1 MKKWLQVG
9 LGIVTSI
16 GGFLDA
22 GSFATAAQAGAAFG
36 FQLLWTLLL
45 GTLCVVGLTEMAGRL
60 AAVSK
65 HSLRDAVHERFGF
78 NFSFTVL
85 VIGVFLDF
93 LVLASEI
100 GGVCIALQLATGI
113 SFQWWALPVAFLIWL
128 LLWKGTFGVIQNGV
142 CLFGLVTV
150 VFIVAVFCL
159 ATPWRSVAGGLL
171 PSLPDSHKTHY
182 WFVAVSILG
191 ATISPYMIWFYSS
204 GAIEDHW
211 DEKYLAVN
219 RVIAGIGMGFGSS
232 LSAAV
237 LIVGALVLL
246 PKGIQVDHYQQ
257 AALMLT
263 GVFPRWGFALLV
275 ASLGIASFGAAL
287 EVALAMAYSVAQV
300 FGWNWGEDKRPRKAA
315 RFALVYTVGL
325 FFSSLLIL
333 AGIEPLRLTVIS
345 MALVAAS
352 LPLVAV
358 PLLLLMNDREYVG
371 EHTNGW
377 LGNAVVIFVIALA
390 FVLAAVAIP
399 LQILGS

>member
-1 MKKWLQVG
+1 MKKWLQLG

-22 GSFATAAQAGAAFG
+22 GSFATAVQAGAAFG

-65 HSLRDAVHERFGF
+65 HSLREAVHERFGF
-78 NFSFTVL
+78 NFSFAVL
-85 VIGVFLDF
+85 IIGVFLDF

-100 GGVCIALQLATGI
+100 GGVCLALQLGTGI
-113 SFQWWALPVAFLIWL
+113 SFQWWALPVAFLVWL

-142 CLFGLVTV
+142 SFFGLVTV
-150 VFIVAVFCL
+150 AFIVAVFCL
-159 ATPWRSVAGGLL
+159 ATPWREVAGGFL
-171 PSLPDSHKTHY
+171 PSLPGSHKTHY
-182 WFVAVSILG
+182 WFIAVSILG

-211 DEKYLAVN
+211 DEKYLAPN
-219 RVIAGIGMGFGSS
+219 RAIAGIGMGFGSS
-232 LSAAV
+232 LSAAI
-237 LIVGALVLL
+237 LIVGALVLR
-246 PKGIQVDHYQQ
+246 PKGIQVDSYQQ

-263 GVFPRWGFALLV
+263 GIFPTWGFTLLI

-287 EVALAMAYSVAQV
+287 EVALAMAYGVAQV
-300 FGWNWGEDKRPRKAA
+300 FGWSWGEDKRPHEAA

-333 AGIEPLRLTVIS
+333 AGIEPLGLTMIS

-371 EHTNGW
+371 QHTNGW
-377 LGNAVVIFVIALA
+377 LGNAVVIFVIALS